1 MAHGTS
7 SSPASFGAKLPDDE
21 QDLSTSLQ
29 PNPAFAAAAAGEG
42 FIPNLSQA
50 SGIAPRTFEVI
61 QRELL
66 KKERDELLGTYDKA
80 AIGARRSAAELSREG
95 VRGVPTGSGVRAA
108 AARRMAQ
115 EMGPILTGIETKKAE
130 KAYETRPDIMAGGD
144 ISSDRMLKMTTYEQL
159 IQQAWDDGK
168 DMGRIGQ
175 MIRTWIKLEPDPEMK
190 LWLLDRGMGYPGFGP
205 SPGEIA
211 DAQAQRSTDG
221 GPGGGPGG
229 SPGGGGGGVTFSGPL
244 APIATVGFQVAQAL
258 DVFDWLPE

>member
-1 MAHGTS
+1 MAITS
-7 SSPASFGAKLPDDE
+7 AGAKIPDDE
-21 QDLSTSLQ
+21 QDFSTSLQ

-42 FIPNLSQA
+42 FNPALQQS

-61 QRELL
+61 QRGLL

-159 IQQAWDDGK
+159 IQTAWDDGK
-168 DMGRIGQ
+168 DKGRIAQ
-175 MIRTWIKLEPDPEMK
+175 MIRTWIELEEDPVIVA
-190 LWLLDRGMGYPGFGP
+190 WLHDRGMGYPGFGP

-211 DAQAQRSTDG
+211 DAQDQR
-221 GPGGGPGG
+221 G
-229 SPGGGGGGVTFSGPL
+229 SGGGGGDEGFWMGL
-244 APIATVGFQVAQAL
+244 ARSLDFL
-258 DVFDWLPE
+258 DVMPDKK